1 MRLALLMSARPLF
14 LPSRSTPRAAA
25 PSSILKRVIF
35 AWSLD
40 PILLLFF
47 SLVEFVIIRWE
58 GKGGGGGGGV
68 FLLPSS
74 EIRRGLNFVKKWK
87 IIKRGNN

>member
-14 LPSRSTPRAAA
+14 LPCFSTPRAAA

-47 SLVEFVIIRWE
+47 SRVIIRWE
-58 GKGGGGGGGV
+58 EEGGGGGGV

>member
-40 PILLLFF
+40 SILLLFF
-47 SLVEFVIIRWE
+47 SRVIIRWE
-58 GKGGGGGGGV
+58 GKGGGGGGGGSV
-68 FLLPSS
+68 FLLSSS

-87 IIKRGNN
+87 IIKLGNN

>member
-1 MRLALLMSARPLF
+1 M
-14 LPSRSTPRAAA
+14 
-25 PSSILKRVIF
+25 
-35 AWSLD
+35 
-40 PILLLFF
+40 
-47 SLVEFVIIRWE
+47 EFVIIRWE
-58 GKGGGGGGGV
+58 GKGGGDGGGV

>member
-40 PILLLFF
+40 SILLLFF
-47 SLVEFVIIRWE
+47 SRVIIRWE
-58 GKGGGGGGGV
+58 GKGGGGGGGGV
-68 FLLPSS
+68 FLLSSS